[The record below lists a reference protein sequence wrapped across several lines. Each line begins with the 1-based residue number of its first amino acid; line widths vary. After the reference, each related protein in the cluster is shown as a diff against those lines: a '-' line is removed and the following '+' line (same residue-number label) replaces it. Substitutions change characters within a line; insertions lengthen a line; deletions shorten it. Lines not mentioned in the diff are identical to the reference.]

1 MSRIV
6 ANMQKFKAGN
16 MTGLENH
23 VERKTDHHSNKDIDP
38 ERSHLNYSV
47 LARPAEGSLKKRVD
61 ARIAEGRTAKR
72 AVRSDAVLVNE
83 WVVSSDRKFF
93 ENLDAEQTRQFF
105 QDAYSWFADRYGTEN
120 IPYATVHMDETTP
133 HMHMGVIPLMAGR
146 LSAKKVFDRHEL
158 LYIQRVFPAAMQ
170 SRGWDIERGVEGSQ
184 HKHLSVEEYK
194 KNAPELEQIKA
205 LKEKAAGEIKRLGHD
220 LEEQPL
226 IEQNEIE
233 PETRYKLLEGRQE
246 TGRYIVTENALKRV
260 KSNERDV
267 VRGSRLVEEVEKREQ
282 SVGEREKAVDEREKA
297 VGDREL
303 RLTLRENEVSDKAGS
318 LETKVFEN
326 KLANAEREIGFYREK
341 LGYWQ
346 GESEKLRGELGQMT
360 KSYNNLKERFDGL
373 KESLQNIAQAVGMLK
388 YDTGQY
394 LQKLNDAGSRMV
406 DAIRGY
412 ASSWLREEQSPE
424 RAEQVDKFVKI
435 SKGVQ
440 NELDQRDPV
449 KQQERQRSRQRNQGW
464 ERGM

>member
-1 MSRIV
+1 MSQIV

-16 MTGLENH
+16 VTGLENH

-47 LARPAEGSLKKRVD
+47 LARPAEGGLKKRVD
-61 ARIAEGRTAKR
+61 ARIAEGRTATR

-120 IPYATVHMDETTP
+120 IPYATVHVDETTP
-133 HMHMGVIPLMAGR
+133 HMHMGVIPLVAGR
-146 LSAKKVFDRHEL
+146 LSAKRVFDRQEL
-158 LYIQRVFPAAMQ
+158 LYIQRVFPAAMH

-282 SVGEREKAVDEREKA
+282 SVSEREKAMGAREEN
-297 VGDREL
+297 VSDREQAVAKREHAVSNVVDDLKLDL
-303 RLTLRENEVSDKAGS
+303 RAARQKAGY
-318 LETKVFEN
+318 LEEE
-326 KLANAEREIGFYREK
+326 NAELKNDNLALSGKYGK
-341 LGYWQ
+341 LV
-346 GESEKLRGELGQMT
+346 
-360 KSYNNLKERFDGL
+360 ERFNSLSERFEGL

-412 ASSWLREEQSPE
+412 ASGWLREEQSPE